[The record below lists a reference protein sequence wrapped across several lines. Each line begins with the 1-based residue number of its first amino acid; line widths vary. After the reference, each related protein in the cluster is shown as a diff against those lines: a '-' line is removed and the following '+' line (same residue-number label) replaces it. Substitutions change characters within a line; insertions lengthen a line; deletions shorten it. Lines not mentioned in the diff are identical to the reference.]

1 MNRARQ
7 FSAHHALLCSCP
19 LKPDSASCAH
29 QSSPQEERARVE
41 ALDGGV
47 VTAHR
52 NGIHRLQGELAV
64 SRSFGDFHLEPVR
77 LGHTH
82 AT

>member
-1 MNRARQ
+1 M
-7 FSAHHALLCSCP
+7 
-19 LKPDSASCAH
+19 
-29 QSSPQEERARVE
+29 E